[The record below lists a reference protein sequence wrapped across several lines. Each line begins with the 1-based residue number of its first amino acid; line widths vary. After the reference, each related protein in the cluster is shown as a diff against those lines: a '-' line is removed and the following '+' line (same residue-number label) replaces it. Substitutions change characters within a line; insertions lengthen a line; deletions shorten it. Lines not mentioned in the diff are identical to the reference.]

1 MAKKIQ
7 GHITEIQQFILNVFC
22 SLISAFAA
30 VVLGCGSPFSLSI
43 TVTILLV
50 SGCIILLASEYIMQ
64 KYPEDKIFHI
74 EQAEEDESSKL
85 FYISLLGFELSRIID
100 KDKTIKSLLKE
111 IWWTPL
117 FLAGGIIC
125 MHVLC
130 YSAIKIARLLHYPMH
145 NTEKAEESLLQCI
158 IKIIALIPQTLVSA
172 LCSSTELMMMWSS
185 PAFWSLG
192 FAWHGPWIICGLFIV
207 LTAALLY
214 FSLYSHQADSNNSF
228 YFRGMVF
235 AMVQGLT
242 VSLVSS
248 LLMIH
253 KEYFMVHPMVF
264 VAGVSFLLWSAIGY
278 MCASFC
284 TSPDKIQVHTQHLP
298 LKIPVQPEHSVT
310 PCQKSHKKKQKKRQ
324 QKKKKIHP
332 QSMIAN
338 SDSSIT
344 TTESVSSES
353 ISVIHPHMFVRTYA
367 DVVKGSSEEEHSA
380 MSSIDTWQCLVR

>member
-7 GHITEIQQFILNVFC
+7 GHITEIQQFILSVFC

-30 VVLGCGSPFSLSI
+30 VILSCGSPFSLSI
-43 TVTILLV
+43 TVTMLLM

-64 KYPEDKIFHI
+64 KYPEDKISYT
-74 EQAEEDESSKL
+74 EQDEEDKSSKL
-85 FYISLLGFELSRIID
+85 FYISILGFELSRIID
-100 KDKTIKSLLKE
+100 RDKTIKSFLSE
-111 IWWTPL
+111 IWWMPL
-117 FLAGGIIC
+117 FLAGGIMC

-130 YSAIKIARLLHYPMH
+130 YSAIKIARLLHRPVH

-172 LCSSTELMMMWSS
+172 LCSSSDLMMMWSS

-192 FAWHGPWIICGLFIV
+192 FAWHGPWIICGLFLV
-207 LTAALLY
+207 LTVALLY
-214 FSLYSHQADSNNSF
+214 LSLYSHQVDSNNPF

-242 VSLVSS
+242 VSFVSS

-253 KEYFMVHPMVF
+253 KEYFIAHPMILL
-264 VAGVSFLLWSAIGY
+264 AGVSFLLWSAIGY

-284 TSPDKIQVHTQHLP
+284 ASSDKIQVHTQQLP
-298 LKIPVQPEHSVT
+298 LETCVQPEHSVAL
-310 PCQKSHKKKQKKRQ
+310 CQKSKKKKQKKRQ
-324 QKKKKIHP
+324 QKKIHP
-332 QSMIAN
+332 QSMREN

-344 TTESVSSES
+344 TAESVSSDEN
-353 ISVIHPHMFVRTYA
+353 ISATHPRHMFALTYA
-367 DVVKGSSEEEHSA
+367 DVVKGYGSKEEHSA
-380 MSSIDTWQCLVR
+380 IGSMMHFNI